1 MASIVMF
8 VSFPTGIIFVS
19 FITVTTQLSLSFFSF
34 LLQASFSSLIFC
46 DIWFLNAALVT
57 KLKLWPTNPTN
68 KSRKS
73 VKLTIKWDYA
83 YTMLN
88 NSCTVSDEIVK
99 FQVFAEQAIYFEKL
113 WVPDIKTQTHN
124 FMISRTSACA
134 SRLRVWVPSWTQFFL
149 SIYVDCSKC
158 LLYLRLSCEWVK
170 SNCMSP
176 SQTH

>member
-8 VSFPTGIIFVS
+8 VSFQTGIIFVS

-46 DIWFLNAALVT
+46 DIWFLIAALVT

-134 SRLRVWVPSWTQFFL
+134 
-149 SIYVDCSKC
+149 CA
-158 LLYLRLSCEWVK
+158 
-170 SNCMSP
+170 
-176 SQTH
+176 